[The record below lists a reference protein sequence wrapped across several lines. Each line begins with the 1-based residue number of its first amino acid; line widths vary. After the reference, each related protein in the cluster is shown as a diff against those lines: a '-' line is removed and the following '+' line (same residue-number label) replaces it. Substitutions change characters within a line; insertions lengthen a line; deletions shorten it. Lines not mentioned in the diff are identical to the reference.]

1 MNETATAEK
10 SASKSS
16 EAGAE
21 AAKLAPRVFYPA
33 AAIIIGV
40 VIVALVSPEATSKLV
55 STAGSSVIDTLGWYY
70 VLITFGFIVFC
81 GWLAISRFG
90 EIKLGRDDEKPEFS
104 TVSWFAMLFSAGM
117 GIGLMFWGVAEPLNH
132 YASPPPG
139 VEGSNADV
147 ASAAM
152 GRTFLHW
159 GVHAWAIYVVVGLA
173 VAYAVH
179 RRGLPV
185 SIRWALQP
193 LLGDRVKGWLGDV
206 IDVVAIVGTMFGVA
220 TSLGFGVSQVGAG
233 TTFLG
238 LTDENSAGLQVGLII
253 AITLIAT
260 ASVVSGLGAGMKWLS
275 NINLGL
281 AGIMLISVLILGPT
295 LFLFRDFVEAT
306 GYYIQNFIGMSFD
319 TLPYQGEPGESWLGG
334 WTTYYWGWWMS
345 WSPFVGIFIARISR
359 GRTVREFIVGVLLVP
374 TLLTMAWFVTLGGT
388 ALYREVQGEG
398 GLIVDGVV
406 STDTALFQ
414 MLEGLPGGP
423 ILAGMALLMIVVFF
437 VTSSDSGS
445 FVVDMIAH
453 GGSPNPPTWSRVF
466 WALLE
471 GAIAAALIW
480 SGAQGGATGGLAA
493 MQTLAIL
500 AAAPFS
506 IVMILAAISTVKAL
520 RAEHKEKLRLE
531 HAVLLREL
539 ANETAETLTT
549 GDSGEEFAAAVS
561 GYGDASNSESNDSK

>member
-1 MNETATAEK
+1 MNESTTAEK
-10 SASKSS
+10 PAAKHDKDKK
-16 EAGAE
+16 GT
-21 AAKLAPRVFYPA
+21 AKLAPRVFIPSA
-33 AAIIIGV
+33 VIVLAV
-40 VIVALVSPEATSKLV
+40 VIVALVSPDTTSSLV
-55 STAGSSVIDTLGWYY
+55 STAGSTVIDTLGWYY
-70 VLITFGFIVFC
+70 VILTFGFIVFC
-81 GWLAISRFG
+81 GWLALSRFG
-90 EIKLGRDDEKPEFS
+90 EITLGKDDEKPEFS
-104 TVSWFAMLFSAGM
+104 TFSWFAMLFSAGM

-139 VEGSNADV
+139 VEGSEAEV

-206 IDVVAIVGTMFGVA
+206 IDVVAIVGTLFGVA

-233 TTFLG
+233 LTFLG
-238 LTDENSAGLQVGLII
+238 FTDENSAGLQVVLII
-253 AITLIAT
+253 GITLIAT

-275 NINLGL
+275 NINLSL
-281 AGIMLISVLILGPT
+281 AAVLLLAVIILGPT
-295 LFLFRDFVEAT
+295 LFLFRDFVEAS
-306 GYYIQNFIGMSFD
+306 GYYLQNFISMSFS
-319 TLPYQGEPGESWLGG
+319 TLPYQGEPGEAWLGG

-374 TLLTMAWFVTLGGT
+374 TLLTMTWFVALGGS
-388 ALYREVQGEG
+388 ALYSEVSGDG
-398 GLIVDGVV
+398 GFIVDGAV

-414 MLEGLPGGP
+414 LLESLPGGP
-423 ILAGMALLMIVVFF
+423 ILSGMALLMIVVFF

-453 GGSPNPPTWSRVF
+453 GGDPNPPTWSRVF
-466 WALLE
+466 FAVLE
-471 GAIAAALIW
+471 GSIAGALIW
-480 SGAQGGATGGLAA
+480 SGAQSGETGGLAA

-500 AAAPFS
+500 VAAPFS
-506 IVMILAAISTVKAL
+506 IIMVLAAISTAKAL

-531 HAVLLREL
+531 HAVLLREI
-539 ANETAETLTT
+539 ANETAESLTT
-549 GDSGEEFAAAVS
+549 GQYSEEFASAV
-561 GYGDASNSESNDSK
+561 ASNGDSDSKKT